1 MLPGFRFLLAATFLS
16 GSMLVF
22 GLGAVAMLRAAHE
35 EFASN
40 PSWRAAPEP
49 KFTQSEGAA
58 RPNLA
63 MLRLE
68 PHPMRAPEQK
78 TADDTTNAL
87 SADPP
92 PEPAALARSAAP
104 EPQPEKIAATRVHDA
119 WPPFQVD
126 KMKTAVA
133 EDQQPTDA
141 IGQLLAKETEIST
154 NEPGA
159 LSENAAAPAAQ
170 GDTETTGPE
179 PAKPEL
185 AEAAKPEAA
194 NAEQMRQPSTPEPA
208 GPTMTVATLGEQ
220 SAVVEEPAKLS
231 PKPDENAAKA
241 RLRAQRARA
250 RRLARARLARQ
261 QAAQAQFLFFPFF
274 VQQQQPL
281 PQQQR
286 RVIQARNP

>member
-22 GLGAVAMLRAAHE
+22 GLGAAAMLRAAHE

-49 KFTQSEGAA
+49 RFTESERAA

-68 PHPMRAPEQK
+68 PRLEKGPGQK
-78 TADDTTNAL
+78 TADGTANML
-87 SADPP
+87 SADAP
-92 PEPAALARSAAP
+92 PELADLAGSAAP
-104 EPQPEKIAATRVHDA
+104 GPQPEKIAATRVHDA
-119 WPPFQVD
+119 WPPFRVD
-126 KMKTAVA
+126 KMKAAVA

-141 IGQLLAKETEIST
+141 IEQLLAKQTESSM
-154 NEPGA
+154 NEPEA
-159 LSENAAAPAAQ
+159 LSENATAPAAQ
-170 GDTETTGPE
+170 GTADTETTGPE
-179 PAKPEL
+179 P
-185 AEAAKPEAA
+185 AKPEAA

-208 GPTMTVATLGEQ
+208 GPTTTVAALGEQ